1 MKTTAST
8 ESTTNPKR
16 NNFRWVKDMI
26 HHLIDLFMRHKRL
39 MTYKVLDFD
48 AASSYRKLRMTMEN
62 IYENEHSNYILCV
75 SNL

>member
-16 NNFRWVKDMI
+16 NNFRWVKDMA
-26 HHLIDLFMRHKRL
+26 HHLINLFMMHKRF

-62 IYENEHSNYILCV
+62 IYENEHSNYILYV